1 MADYAHT
8 RGTHVQL
15 GEAQRQVEAQKQA
28 MAEMQAELQQKDIDL
43 QARARELTAR
53 ERKLEK
59 READVRTLSVRWS
72 EEEQHKTQELQAGS
86 ERLGTLQAELDA
98 RAAALAVHFFPRVLP
113 M

>member
-59 READVRTLSVRWS
+59 READVRTLSVEWVEHGEHFVEDCVPQDVAPRVQRLGRTLRAGS
-72 EEEQHKTQELQAGS
+72 CQRVGALQEL
-86 ERLGTLQAELDA
+86 
-98 RAAALAVHFFPRVLP
+98 
-113 M
+113 